1 MRDTVVTNDRW
12 GYGTICN
19 HGGYYTC
26 HDRFQPGHLLKHKWE
41 NCMTIDTK
49 SWGYRRNAP
58 LSDYLSIETLVSV
71 RDQYAIEKS
80 VWLLYLK
87 VLRMSEIND
96 DAESFGIFSQY

>member
-12 GYGTICN
+12 GSGSICT

-26 HDRFQPGHLLKHKWE
+26 ADRYQPGHLLKHKWE

-58 LSDYLSIETLVSV
+58 LSDYLTIQQLVAV
-71 RDQYAIEKS
+71 RVENLIN
-80 VWLLYLK
+80 LLK
-87 VLRMSEIND
+87 CFIT
-96 DAESFGIFSQY
+96 